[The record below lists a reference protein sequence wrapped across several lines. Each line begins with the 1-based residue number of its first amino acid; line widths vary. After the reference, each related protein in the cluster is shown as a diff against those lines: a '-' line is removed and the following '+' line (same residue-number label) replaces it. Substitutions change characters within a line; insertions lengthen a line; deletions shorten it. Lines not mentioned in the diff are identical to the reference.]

1 MIIYYFKLISDL
13 SLYAAIITCGQQIFH
28 STILFQPLILTLSL
42 GPFISRYISEE
53 LGAKYRYFD
62 LVPIVSSF
70 FVSEFSLSNILII
83 IPIAIYMAALVIKK
97 DQELEYYS
105 YVKQSRV
112 FAVIGIIYLMIMGYS
127 LILYNGTTIGSLM
140 PYAYYAIFFSLSV
153 VIARSLRYGNDK
165 VGGKTAIR
173 MVAGAVLVSGVSVA
187 VNFFDQYIYMGIRSI
202 FAVLLIPFLMLEQW
216 AEKGKPWVFRLEEVG
231 SEASDG
237 AVGELAGTAD
247 YYEDNLKKDFNI
259 IPVII
264 VVIILAIA
272 VILYFAIKVFNNK
285 RALNRMRFKSDG
297 IEDVKK
303 VKVKREPQG
312 SNRIKVRRIY
322 RQFISI
328 LLKQGIVIRDSLTSE
343 EILELLNGM
352 VSYEAAEALRNVYI
366 RARYNNYADVKE
378 EEVRVARKA
387 LRLISTYAA
396 VYNAQTKAYMVTHDT
411 LKNLSEACKMEDLR
425 WGAEHKG
432 Y

>member
-1 MIIYYFKLISDL
+1 
-13 SLYAAIITCGQQIFH
+13 
-28 STILFQPLILTLSL
+28 
-42 GPFISRYISEE
+42 
-53 LGAKYRYFD
+53 
-62 LVPIVSSF
+62 VPIVSSF

-153 VIARSLRYGNDK
+153 VIARSLRYGNGK
-165 VGGKTAIR
+165 VEGKTAIR
-173 MVAGAVLVSGVSVA
+173 MVAGAVFVSGVSVA

-202 FAVLLIPFLMLEQW
+202 VAVLLIPFVMLVQW
-216 AEKGKPWVFRLEEVG
+216 VEKGKPWVFRLEEVG

-247 YYEDNLKKDFNI
+247 YYKDNLKKDFNI

-285 RALNRMRFKSDG
+285 RALNRTRFKSDV

-378 EEVRVARKA
+378 EEVRVAREA

-396 VYNAQTKAYMVTHDT
+396 AYNAQTKAYTVTHNT